1 MAGTLAA
8 LAFFALAAAPQ
19 RGDPA
24 ARLSARDEA
33 LEYWDF
39 VASFEQGHRLA
50 ARVLITNE
58 GPGQR
63 TAVAVGH
70 LVMPDGSIVAFR
82 NGRLEGAWSIE
93 PDARRLKIGSSE
105 LDLRGPVRSLVHD
118 NNRRGIH
125 IVLRFASQGPAR
137 APSAGER
144 RDYRTDL
151 LDLATPVEGSVFLA
165 GMAAPVEIRGRG
177 SISHTWMEASEP
189 TLVLRRLDFTSLDPS
204 VGIYLHDLMD
214 PGGARTRWLIVE
226 RDGQLVDERADFE
239 MEIELARPARGARG
253 YPVPAALRLRGGGLS
268 GRIELGRTLVEHE
281 PLGDLP
287 QPFRFLL
294 SFAMRPRRVWT
305 DASFSLRLDAA
316 PGRPAFE
323 RAGSG
328 IVSVTYLNP
337 LASPAS

>member
-1 MAGTLAA
+1 VLA
-8 LAFFALAAAPQ
+8 LCLVAAVTP

-24 ARLSARDEA
+24 ARLSTRDEA

-70 LVMPDGSIVAFR
+70 LLMPDGSIVGFR
-82 NGRLEGAWSIE
+82 NGRLEDEWSIE

-105 LDLRGPVRSLVHD
+105 LDLRGPVRTLVHD

-125 IVLRFASQGPAR
+125 IVLRFASEGPAR
-137 APSAGER
+137 SPSAGER
-144 RDYRTDL
+144 REYHTDL
-151 LDLATPVEGSVFLA
+151 LDLATPVEGSVFVD
-165 GMAAPVEIRGRG
+165 GMAAPVALRGRG
-177 SISHTWMEASEP
+177 SISHTWMDASEP
-189 TLVLRRLDFTSLDPS
+189 TLVLRRLDFASSDGP
-204 VGIYLHDLMD
+204 VGIYLQDLTD
-214 PGGARTRWLIVE
+214 PGGARTRWLVVERAAELIVE
-226 RDGQLVDERADFE
+226 RTDFE
-239 MEIELARPARGARG
+239 VEIEPARPERGARG
-253 YPVPAALRLRGGGLS
+253 YPVPTALRLRGSGLS
-268 GRIELGRTLVEHE
+268 GRIALGRTIVEHE

-316 PGRPAFE
+316 PGRPE
-323 RAGSG
+323 LELAGSG
-328 IVSVTYLNP
+328 IASVTYLNP
-337 LASPAS
+337 LVSPAS